1 VKLANPVLSILYM
14 ADALDLD
21 ISNYTIRDL
30 EVFFRY
36 KPGDKF
42 TASDIEYKETVIRE
56 QLLKSGH
63 IDKKMKRDLISF
75 LTSAKDWLIAAK
87 CKIPTPTTLPKLPAL
102 DQTQY
107 PAATIM
113 PDLGDRSTREQN
125 LVENPPVQY
134 IHSLPG
140 EFMPGSLNPI
150 NSRVITKCVTIDT
163 RFRENYFGTTS
174 ADMMIQLPIKLS
186 KIVSMQ
192 LTAIELPVSFY
203 TVSSIYGNNYL
214 YIQAKYLVSGDET
227 EYIDNIVLFMP
238 DGNYNG
244 PDMITYLNE
253 LMAPVDASGT
263 LLYPNR
269 PFSYMNF
276 VLDITVT
283 GSGTGKVYLT
293 STDTDVM
300 VITEI
305 ILDFTL
311 DSEGNVDNTDISR
324 KLGWN
329 LGYRKRHYSGNTFYN
344 ADCSIEPNTLRYIYL
359 AIDDFHNS
367 VNNHFMTIYQK
378 NVVAPNILARIT
390 LRGSFFSMI
399 MDNDLNLVTEPRKY
413 FGPVDIQKL
422 RVRLLTDRGDVL
434 PMNGSDFSFCLTFKQ
449 LYE

>member
-1 VKLANPVLSILYM
+1 M
-14 ADALDLD
+14 AESLDLD

-30 EVFFRY
+30 EKFFRY
-36 KPGDKF
+36 NPGDQF

-63 IDKKMKRDLISF
+63 IDKKMKRDLIAF
-75 LTSAKDWLIAAK
+75 LTSAKEWLIAAK

-107 PAATIM
+107 PAAAIA

-125 LVENPPVQY
+125 VIDKPPVQY
-134 IHSLPG
+134 IHALPG
-140 EFMPGSLNPI
+140 EFMPGSLNQL
-150 NSRVITKCVTIDT
+150 NSRVITKCLTIDT

-174 ADMMIQLPIKLS
+174 SDMMLQLPTKLS

-214 YIQAKYLVSGDET
+214 YVQAKYTLAGGNPT
-227 EYIDNIVLFMP
+227 EYIDNLALFMP

-244 PDMITYLNE
+244 PDMVVYINE
-253 LMAPVDASGT
+253 LMAPVDSAGA

-269 PFSYMNF
+269 PFSYMKF
-276 VLDITVT
+276 VLDITTT

-293 STDTDVM
+293 TTDNAVLA
-300 VITEI
+300 VTEI

-311 DSEGNVDNTDISR
+311 DSAGAVDNLDISK

-329 LGYRKRHYSGNTFYN
+329 LGFRKRLYSGNTFYN
-344 ADCSIEPNTLRYIYL
+344 SDSSIEPNTLRYVYL

-367 VNNHFMTIYQK
+367 VNNHFLTIYQQ
-378 NVVAPNILARIT
+378 NIVAPNILARIT

-399 MDNDLNLVTEPRKY
+399 MDNNLNLVTEPRKY